1 MDPMKKTKLVSSLD
15 EVQSKEVVGYVQG
28 QEFQIGPKNLDL
40 HNSTSTTHKKVSYV
54 RTQGTLICHIKL

>member
-1 MDPMKKTKLVSSLD
+1 MKKKKLVSSLD

-28 QEFQIGPKNLDL
+28 QEFQINPKTLIYTIQNLQPI
-40 HNSTSTTHKKVSYV
+40 KKVSYV